1 MHELGIA
8 QQLLETTLDAARREG
23 AARVDVV
30 RVRIG
35 ALSGVVEEA
44 LRFAFESLID
54 GTPAAGARLEVE
66 LVPVRCYCGR
76 CDAEFAAAPLD
87 YVCPGCGEPSGEV
100 RSGRELNLVSI
111 EVS

>member
-54 GTPAAGARLEVE
+54 GTPAASARLEIE
-66 LVPVRCYCGR
+66 TVPVRCYCAT
-76 CDAEFAAAPLD
+76 CDTEFAAAPLD
-87 YVCPGCGEPSGEV
+87 YVCPACGAPSGEV